1 MKNRFLIALL
11 LLLILSTYKIQNDFN
26 NNSKFNIKNVEIE
39 NNVILNEKD
48 IKANLTFLYETNF
61 FFLKSNDIK
70 KNLKE
75 IDLIESFK
83 IKKIYPNKIKIIIFE
98 KEPIAILYYKKTK
111 KYYTSKG
118 ELINFFDLEKYKYLP
133 IVFGDRDNFKKF
145 YNSLKI
151 LNFPIEEIKEFYLF
165 ESNRWDLITIKD
177 KIVKLPKENYVE
189 SIKNFLDIKEK
200 ANFKKYKSFDYR
212 IKNQLI
218 LK

>member
-26 NNSKFNIKNVEIE
+26 NISKFNIKNVEIE

-165 ESNRWDLITIKD
+165 ESNRWDLITK
-177 KIVKLPKENYVE
+177 KNQTVKLPNIDYKK
-189 SIKNFLDIKEK
+189 SLQNFLELKNK
-200 ANFKKYKSFDYR
+200 TGFKKYKIFDYR
-212 IKNQLI
+212 ITGQLI
-218 LK
+218 LQ

>member
-165 ESNRWDLITIKD
+165 ESNRWDLITK
-177 KIVKLPKENYVE
+177 KNQTVKLPNIDYKK
-189 SIKNFLDIKEK
+189 SLQNFLELKNK
-200 ANFKKYKSFDYR
+200 TGFKKYKIFDYR
-212 IKNQLI
+212 ITGQLI
-218 LK
+218 LQ

>member
-1 MKNRFLIALL
+1 MNKRFIISMVLILL
-11 LLLILSTYKIQNDFN
+11 LSTYSIQNNFKIN
-26 NNSKFNIKNVEIE
+26 TKTNIQELFIE
-39 NNVILNEKD
+39 NNFHVREERIKEK
-48 IKANLTFLYETNF
+48 LSFLYDTNIL
-61 FFLKSNDIK
+61 FLKK
-70 KNLKE
+70 KDLEKKLNE

-165 ESNRWDLITIKD
+165 ESNRWDLITK
-177 KIVKLPKENYVE
+177 KNQTVKLPNIDYKK
-189 SIKNFLDIKEK
+189 SLQNFLELKNK
-200 ANFKKYKSFDYR
+200 TGFKKYKIFDYR
-212 IKNQLI
+212 ITGQLI
-218 LK
+218 LQ

>member
-83 IKKIYPNKIKIIIFE
+83 IKKIYPNKIKIKIFE
-98 KEPIAILYYKKTK
+98 KKPIAILIYKEKKT
-111 KYYTSKG
+111 YFTNKG
-118 ELINFFDLEKYKYLP
+118 DLINFFESTEYERLP
-133 IVFGDRDNFKKF
+133 LIFGD
-145 YNSLKI
+145 
-151 LNFPIEEIKEFYLF
+151 
-165 ESNRWDLITIKD
+165 
-177 KIVKLPKENYVE
+177 KENFWE
-189 SIKNFLDIKEK
+189 IW
-200 ANFKKYKSFDYR
+200 
-212 IKNQLI
+212 
-218 LK
+218 

>member
-26 NNSKFNIKNVEIE
+26 NISKFNIKNVEIE

-165 ESNRWDLITIKD
+165 ESNRHGISCVARDTEIQVSHLM
-177 KIVKLPKENYVE
+177 V
-189 SIKNFLDIKEK
+189 
-200 ANFKKYKSFDYR
+200 
-212 IKNQLI
+212 
-218 LK
+218 